1 MKATKKILIVEDE
14 LIVAE
19 DIADTLKSL
28 GYSVVDIV
36 PSGEKAIEA
45 ASQTQP
51 DLVLMDIMLPGKLD
65 GVEAAQQIRRGCDI
79 PVVYLTAYAD
89 EKTVERATVTEPFG
103 YLIKPF
109 EEKELRTTIEI
120 ALCRHQVEQDIKE
133 RVETAEKMRK
143 QAEDERDRHSHYVCM
158 ASHEF
163 RHPLTTIFISSEILK
178 HYSSELTEDKK
189 LKHFDSIQTAV
200 KSMNEMLEDVL
211 TIGSADSGKI
221 PFNPIDLDLG
231 DFCAELVE
239 ALQHTM
245 ESQHTIQFIAEGDFS
260 DARMDNHL
268 LHHILTN
275 LISNAIKY
283 SPQGGTVRLQL
294 KREADSAIL
303 RVQDEGI
310 GIPAIEQAQLFEA
323 FHRATNVGNIPGTGL
338 GLAIVKRSVKLH
350 GGEIAV
356 ESEVGVGT
364 TFTVTLP
371 LYSP

>member
-1 MKATKKILIVEDE
+1 MKANKKILIVEDE

-51 DLVLMDIMLPGKLD
+51 DLVLMDIMLPGKID
-65 GVEAAQQIRRGCDI
+65 GVEAAEEIRRECDI

-120 ALCRHQVEQDIKE
+120 ALRRHQVEQNIKG

-143 QAEDERDRHSHYVCM
+143 QAEEERDRHSHYVCM

-163 RHPLTTIFISSEILK
+163 RHPLTTIFVTSEILK
-178 HYSSELTEDKK
+178 QYGAQLTEDKK
-189 LKHFDSIQTAV
+189 LKHFDSIQSAV
-200 KSMNEMLEDVL
+200 RSMNEMLEDVL

-221 PFNPIDLDLG
+221 AFNPIPLDLV

-239 ALQHTM
+239 ALQHGA
-245 ESQHTIQFIAEGDFS
+245 ESQHAIQFIAEGDFS
-260 DARMDNHL
+260 DAVMDNHL

-283 SPQGGTVRLQL
+283 SPHGGTVRLQL
-294 KREADSAIL
+294 KREGDRAIL

-310 GIPAIEQAQLFEA
+310 GIPATEQAQLFEA

-338 GLAIVKRSVKLH
+338 GLAIVKRSVDLH
-350 GGEIAV
+350 GGEVAV
-356 ESEVGVGT
+356 ESEVGIGT

-371 LYSP
+371 LHSH